1 MPPTYSIIADD
12 RNPALYTNR
21 AMARLKLELWESA
34 IADCNECLKLS
45 DDRNMKA
52 HYILSQAQE
61 KLGDYEAA
69 VQSALSAHKLCVET
83 NDRSLTNITTQI
95 LTCKQKRWEEREKR
109 RVREGQE
116 LEKETLTLMQR
127 ERDEMIRSCES
138 DIDRRIVQEDW
149 DHKMEVLRSTFE
161 KSRSETEKKREVPDW
176 AIDDISFCVM
186 VDPVIVSALVILLTS
201 HAQLANMKLRLR
213 LENHMRGLPSWSIF
227 EGIHRTH

>member
-1 MPPTYSIIADD
+1 
-12 RNPALYTNR
+12 
-21 AMARLKLELWESA
+21 MARLKLEMWESA

-45 DDRNMKA
+45 ADKNMKA

-69 VQSALSAHKLCVET
+69 VQSALSAHKLCVES

-116 LEKETLTLMQR
+116 LERETLALMQR
-127 ERDEMIRSCES
+127 ERDEMLRSCES

-149 DHKMEVLRSTFE
+149 DHKMEMLRSTFE
-161 KSRSETEKKREVPDW
+161 KSRSAAERKREVPDW

-186 VDPVIVSALVILLTS
+186 VDPVIVSALVVLLNS
-201 HAQLANMKLRLR
+201 HR
-213 LENHMRGLPSWSIF
+213 S
-227 EGIHRTH
+227 